1 MLSASIIEKKWFV
14 IILLAVI
21 VVAAYAN
28 SFFNP
33 FMWDDVVLI
42 PENTG
47 IQDGWKSIITAFSP
61 ELWGLR
67 TDDGAFQRYY
77 RPMHTL
83 LSVID
88 YRIWGF
94 NPFGY
99 HLSNTLIHLFNT
111 VLLYFLGLRL
121 IKEKGPALVAAAIF
135 AAHPIHT
142 ESVTFISA
150 RVDLLSA
157 LFLLISFILYLKSSD
172 TAKGGR
178 SFLYGASLFS
188 FLLSLL
194 SKEMSLTFPLLLA
207 IYVWAFEGRKNVLRR
222 AVPYFIL
229 LGLYIVFRVFALPV
243 FLESHKAQA
252 DVLTLLTTAST
263 VVFDYIRLLVVPYPL
278 RAYYSI
284 VWYSAADMKSIL
296 SFALLLVS
304 AVTALLCF
312 IRGKKTAGFAIVW
325 TFAAFAPVLN
335 IGVLGDFS
343 MAERFAYIPS
353 VGFSILAA
361 IALSMLPSRTAFRY
375 ASAFIVI
382 VFVVLTFQR
391 NRVWADELVF
401 FMDMVEKAPESAIP
415 HINLASVYE
424 KRGDKDG
431 AIMQMK
437 EAARL
442 APRDAEVRYQLGFLY
457 GQRGRFD
464 EAVVEL
470 QTAVDLNPESVEAL
484 NALGMAYGQ
493 TGRLAQAEDAFRSA
507 LAIDPGFASAA
518 ENLERLEA
526 MRAGEK
532 R

>member
-1 MLSASIIEKKWFV
+1 MYSASVIEKKWFAV
-14 IILLAVI
+14 ILLAVI

-47 IQDGWKSIITAFSP
+47 IQYGWKSVVSAFSP

-88 YRIWGF
+88 YQIWGF

-111 VLLYFLGLRL
+111 VLLYFLALRL
-121 IKEKGPALVAAAIF
+121 IKESGAAFVAAAIF

-172 TAKGGR
+172 NDRGR
-178 SFLYGASLFS
+178 SFLYGVSIFS

-194 SKEMSLTFPLLLA
+194 SKEMSLTFPMFLA
-207 IYVWAFEGRKNVLRR
+207 VYVWAFEGRKNVLKR
-222 AVPYFIL
+222 AGPYFIL
-229 LGLYIVFRVFALPV
+229 LALYIIFRVFALPV

-252 DVLTLLTTAST
+252 GVATLLTTAST

-284 VWYSAADMKSIL
+284 VWYSLADIKSII
-296 SFALLLVS
+296 SFVFLLAS
-304 AVTALLCF
+304 AGTVILCF
-312 IRGKKTAGFAIVW
+312 LRGRKTAAFAIIW
-325 TFAAFAPVLN
+325 TFVAFAPVLN

-353 VGFSILAA
+353 IGFSIVAA
-361 IALSMLPSRTAFRY
+361 MALSMFPGKTGFRY
-375 ASAFIVI
+375 TSALIVI

-391 NRVWADELVF
+391 NKVWADEFIF
-401 FMDMVEKAPESAIP
+401 FTDMVEKAPESAIP
-415 HINLASVYE
+415 HINLASAYE

-431 AIMQMK
+431 AILQMK

-457 GQRGRFD
+457 GQRGRFE

-470 QTAVDLNPESVEAL
+470 QTAVDLDPDSAEAL

-493 TGRLAQAEDAFRSA
+493 TGRFAQAEDAFRSA
-507 LAIDPGFASAA
+507 LAIDPGNASAA
-518 ENLERLEA
+518 ENLERLKG
-526 MRAGEK
+526 MMAGEK
-532 R
+532 

>member
-1 MLSASIIEKKWFV
+1 MRSASIIEKKWFA
-14 IILLAVI
+14 IILLAVL

-28 SFFNP
+28 SLFNP
-33 FMWDDVVLI
+33 FMWDDVTLI

-47 IQDGWKSIITAFSP
+47 IQDGWKSVVTAFSP

-67 TDDGAFQRYY
+67 SDEGAFQRYY

-88 YRIWGF
+88 YQIWGF
-94 NPFGY
+94 DPFGY
-99 HLSNTLIHLFNT
+99 HLSNTLVHLFNT
-111 VLLYFLGLRL
+111 ILLYFLAVRL
-121 IKEKGPALVAAAIF
+121 VKDNAIALVAAAIF

-142 ESVTFISA
+142 ESVSFISA

-157 LFLLISFILYLKSSD
+157 LFLLISFILYLKSFED
-172 TAKGGR
+172 GR
-178 SFLYGASLFS
+178 GARRGLYAASLFS

-207 IYVWAFEGRKNVLRR
+207 IYVWAFEGRKNLVRR
-222 AVPYFIL
+222 VGPYFIL
-229 LGLYIVFRVFALPV
+229 LVLYVLFRVFALSV

-252 DVLTLLTTAST
+252 GVATLLATAAT

-284 VWYSAADMKSIL
+284 VWYSWFDMKSII
-296 SFALLLVS
+296 SFVFLLAS
-304 AVTALLCF
+304 AVAALLCF
-312 IRGKKTAGFAIVW
+312 IRGRKTAGFAIVW
-325 TFAAFAPVLN
+325 TFIAFAPVLN

-353 VGFSILAA
+353 IGFSILAA
-361 IALSMLPSRTAFRY
+361 IALAMLPGKSAFRY
-375 ASAFIVI
+375 ASGLIVI
-382 VFVVLTFQR
+382 VFVVLTIQR

-401 FMDMVEKAPESAIP
+401 FTDMVEKAPASALP
-415 HINLASVYE
+415 HINLASAYE
-424 KRGDKDG
+424 KRGDIDG
-431 AIMQMK
+431 AISHMK

-442 APRDAEVRYQLGFLY
+442 ASRDAKIRYQLGLLY
-457 GQRGRFD
+457 GERGMFE
-464 EAVVEL
+464 EAINEL
-470 QTAVDLNPESVEAL
+470 QTAVDLDPDPAEAL

-507 LAIDPGFASAA
+507 LASDPGYTKAA
-518 ENLERLEA
+518 ANLEKVRA
-526 MRAGEK
+526 MRAGE

>member
-1 MLSASIIEKKWFV
+1 MHSASIIEKKWFV

-42 PENTG
+42 PDNTA
-47 IQDGWKSIITAFSP
+47 IQYGWKSVVSAFSP

-94 NPFGY
+94 DPFGY

-111 VLLYFLGLRL
+111 ILLYFLALRL
-121 IKEKGPALVAAAIF
+121 LKDNGLALVAAAIF

-150 RVDLLSA
+150 RVDLLSSM
-157 LFLLISFILYLKSSD
+157 FMLISFILYLKSGD
-172 TAKGGR
+172 NVKGGR
-178 SFLYGASLFS
+178 RFLYGASLFS

-194 SKEMSLTFPLLLA
+194 SKEMSLTFPLILA
-207 IYVWAFEGRKNVLRR
+207 IYVWVFEGRKNVLRR
-222 AVPYFIL
+222 ASPYFIL

-252 DVLTLLTTAST
+252 GVATLLITAST

-284 VWYSAADMKSIL
+284 VWHSAGDIKSII
-296 SFALLLVS
+296 SFVFLLAS
-304 AVTALLCF
+304 AVTALLF
-312 IRGKKTAGFAIVW
+312 LARGKKTAAFAIVW
-325 TFAAFAPVLN
+325 TFVAFAPVLN

-353 VGFSILAA
+353 IGFSILAA
-361 IALSMLPSRTAFRY
+361 IALSMLPSKTAFRY

-401 FMDMVEKAPESAIP
+401 FTDMVEKAPESAIP

-431 AIMQMK
+431 AINQMK
-437 EAARL
+437 EAVRL

-457 GQRGRFD
+457 GQRGRFE
-464 EAVVEL
+464 EAVAEL
-470 QTAVDLNPESVEAL
+470 QTAVDLNPDSAEAL

-493 TGRLAQAEDAFRSA
+493 TGRLAQAQDAFRSA
-507 LAIDPGFASAA
+507 LAIDPGYEGAA
-518 ENLERLEA
+518 ENLERLRGA
-526 MRAGEK
+526 RAGEQ
-532 R
+532 